1 LAMIKILIN
10 IIIAFYCIFITDDV
24 QRDD

>member
-1 LAMIKILIN
+1 MIKILIN